1 MRRAWR
7 SKPSASGPRPH
18 RGVGCVVCVC
28 VRGCERSLSVVSVA
42 TSLAIVTWTHGSR
55 ARDHPISSR
64 QSVSQSKVRSSPRLA
79 TLLGAVG
86 RRFRSGLSIQAAA
99 PVRAPDVCLP
109 ASLVHWAGGSEQEN
123 KFSAAA
129 LYVLLL
135 SWLWQC
141 GPRMVR
147 TDNRTYGGARD
158 FARNVAGAVAPCVWQ
173 KNIRGGTVAGKTRR
187 LEVPPGPSR
196 RRRHMLL
203 TGFSLLVVVV
213 PFLV

>member
-7 SKPSASGPRPH
+7 SKPSASGPRLH

-28 VRGCERSLSVVSVA
+28 EAASGRSQW
-42 TSLAIVTWTHGSR
+42 SLGRTALARAIT
-55 ARDHPISSR
+55 PISSR
-64 QSVSQSKVRSSPRLA
+64 QSVKGAQRHSS
-79 TLLGAVG
+79 LLGAAG